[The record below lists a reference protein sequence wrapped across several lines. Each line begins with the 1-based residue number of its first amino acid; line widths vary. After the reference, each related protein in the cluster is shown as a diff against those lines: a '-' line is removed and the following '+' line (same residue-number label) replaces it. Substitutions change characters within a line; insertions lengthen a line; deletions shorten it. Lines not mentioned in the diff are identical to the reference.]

1 MHNAVRIRAS
11 SWPSLFDCAM
21 RWEAQNLLGMHMPS
35 SPRAQLGTA
44 VHGGTA
50 VFDEARMSN
59 TPITIDD
66 AAGAFVDEL
75 NSTERE
81 VDWRIDNTL
90 TKREAEKIGLT
101 LVTRYCADVSPNYTF
116 AAVELAIEPF
126 NIDCGDNLVIQLTG
140 TLDRTRVRV
149 DTNGK
154 GISDIKTGGAAVGPS
169 EDKTKRVAKTKGHA
183 AQIGTYELLAE
194 NTLGEPMTEPGEIIG
209 MKTTGKPEIANGF
222 INNAKLIML
231 GDQDNPGLIEH
242 AATML
247 KSGMFPP
254 NPQSWCCSKKY
265 CPRWDTC
272 LFHD

>member
-1 MHNAVRIRAS
+1 MRNVIRIRAS

-21 RWEAQNLLGMHMPS
+21 RWEAQNLLGMYMPS

-44 VHGGTA
+44 IHGGTA
-50 VFDEARMSN
+50 VFDQARMNNS
-59 TPITIDD
+59 PISIDD

-75 NSTERE
+75 HSTERE
-81 VDWRIDNTL
+81 VNWRIDNTL
-90 TKREAEKIGLT
+90 NKRDAERIGLT
-101 LVTRYCADVSPNYTF
+101 LVSRYCGDISPRYNF
-116 AAVELAIEPF
+116 AAVELQIEPF
-126 NIDCGDNLVIQLTG
+126 QIDCGDDLHIELTG
-140 TLDRTRVRV
+140 TLDRTRIRL

-154 GISDIKTGGAAVGPS
+154 GISDLKTGAAAVQPS
-169 EDKTKRVAKTKGHA
+169 EDKSKRVAKTKGHA

-194 NTLGEPMTEPGEIIG
+194 NTLNEPMTEPGEIIG
-209 MKTTGKPEIANGF
+209 MKTTGTPEIANGF

-231 GDQDNPGLIEH
+231 GNQDNPGLIEH

-254 NPQSWCCSKKY
+254 NPQSWCCSEKY

-272 LFHD
+272 IFHD